1 MRSVQAATASASS
14 QFRAS
19 ASFAYRYDRNSNSSN
34 TLSHGSLRA
43 FFATTPAS
51 RIKRSTSSVTGV
63 RNSAGTPF
71 IPRST
76 CRNALSY
83 GKMGVWPPGARYRRE
98 YTMRISANR
107 SAADA
112 SRQAASASAVESA
125 AAGSAPASSRHA
137 RASSANDP
145 STSPC
150 ARRSSGYA
158 NAHDNNSNASAF
170 PTARFTT
177 SSRPI
182 SPPCSGIFAPK
193 TRHSA

>member
-1 MRSVQAATASASS
+1 MRSVTKQRQLRHRRSS
-14 QFRAS
+14 EHRRAS
-19 ASFAYRYDRNSNSSN
+19 RTDTTGIRTPLN

-158 NAHDNNSNASAF
+158 NAHDNN
-170 PTARFTT
+170 PRTH
-177 SSRPI
+177 RP
-182 SPPCSGIFAPK
+182 SPPPASPLLLAP
-193 TRHSA
+193 

>member
-125 AAGSAPASSRHA
+125 GSAPASSRHA

-170 PTARFTT
+170 PTARFTA

-182 SPPCSGIFAPK
+182 SPPCSDIFAPK